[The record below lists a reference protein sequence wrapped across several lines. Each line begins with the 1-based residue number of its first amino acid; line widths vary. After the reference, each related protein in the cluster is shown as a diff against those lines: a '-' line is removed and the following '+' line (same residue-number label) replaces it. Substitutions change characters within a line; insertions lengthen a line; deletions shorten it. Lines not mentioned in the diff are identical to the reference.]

1 MAARIAGVTRSRAFG
16 ADDFLPLNI
25 RKRACR
31 SQGEVVLVDGR
42 EDQRRYQRIEDS
54 AGCPADRDAEIE
66 LRDPGSIRP
75 AVREF
80 GMAYQCDQ
88 KKRHQV
94 SQARQDGRGLQAEYQ
109 GTEDED

>member
-1 MAARIAGVTRSRAFG
+1 MEEKIRAH
-16 ADDFLPLNI
+16 
-25 RKRACR
+25 
-31 SQGEVVLVDGR
+31 
-42 EDQRRYQRIEDS
+42 QRIEDS

-80 GMAYQCDQ
+80 GMAHQCDQ

-94 SQARQDGRGLQAEYQ
+94 SQTRQDGRGFQAEYQ
-109 GTEDED
+109 GG